1 MLSKINGLPGTF
13 SYFPV
18 HSLEIKIKI
27 NLETAL
33 IKLDWKKLNF

>member
-1 MLSKINGLPGTF
+1 MLSYINGLPGNL
-13 SYFPV
+13 SYLPV

-33 IKLDWKKLNF
+33 IKLDLTKN